1 MKIKILTVFLIITI
15 IFNFTIVS
23 YARGTINYI
32 NPNDLAVIEKIYND
46 NSEIL
51 DWDIATPLSID
62 NTRWNIFNDK
72 YCLTELDLS
81 NTEIKGKVELSDCNH
96 IENYS
101 FFNTNINEIIL
112 PNCLNYIPQSAFE
125 GCSAL
130 EYINVSESINSIQS
144 RAFKNC
150 SNLKSVILNN
160 NNTAISSEA
169 FSGCI
174 SLECIANAYNITSI
188 GRNAFTNCSSLVFY
202 DDGEFNSYIKNYAQ
216 NMNYP
221 ISLDIQSSISG
232 YIAVMTSA
240 KEEKSRNDPY
250 RAGTVYLYDENN
262 ILLEKQKLD
271 TEGKFSFN
279 NLSIG
284 HKYKIIIDGQF
295 AIARSKYIIVSKSDN
310 YISDKESP
318 LHIVTC
324 DYDKD
329 GYITSSDTITIYQM
343 AAKQEEENILLYD
356 LNGDSGIT
364 GADAI
369 IIYALIGFSNYE
381 Q

>member
-23 YARGTINYI
+23 YARDTIDYM
-32 NPNDLAVIEKIYND
+32 NPDDLAVIEKIYND

-51 DWDIATPLSID
+51 DWDIATPLSIE
-62 NTRWNIFNDK
+62 NTRWDIFNDK

-81 NTEIKGKVELSDCNH
+81 NTEINGKADISNCNH

-101 FFNTNINEIIL
+101 FFNTNINEVIL
-112 PNCLNYIPQSAFE
+112 PEHLDFIPQYAFTK
-125 GCSAL
+125 CSNL
-130 EYINVSESINSIQS
+130 EYINIPQSVNSIEKGS
-144 RAFKNC
+144 FKNC
-150 SNLKSVILNN
+150 SNLKSVILNS
-160 NNTAISSEA
+160 NNTSISSEA

-174 SLECIANAYNITSI
+174 SLECIANANNITSI

-202 DDGEFNSYIKNYAQ
+202 DDGEFNSYIKKYAI

-221 ISLDIQSSISG
+221 ISSTTQSSISG
-232 YIAVMTSA
+232 YIAVMTSS

-250 RAGTVYLYDENN
+250 RAGTAYLYDENN
-262 ILLEKQKLD
+262 DLIEEQKLD

-295 AIARSKYIIVSKSDN
+295 AIARSKYIIVSKNDN

-318 LHIVTC
+318 LHVVTC

-329 GYITSSDTITIYQM
+329 GYITSSDALTIFRM
-343 AAKQEEENILLYD
+343 SGNRKEEEIALYD
-356 LNGDSGIT
+356 LNGDSYIT
-364 GADAI
+364 AADAGTV
-369 IIYALIGFSNYE
+369 YALAGFSNYE
-381 Q
+381 

>member
-1 MKIKILTVFLIITI
+1 MKIKILAVFLIITI

-23 YARGTINYI
+23 YARDTIDYI
-32 NPNDLAVIEKIYND
+32 NPDDLAVIEKIYND

-51 DWDIATPLSID
+51 DWDITTPLSIK
-62 NTRWNIFNDK
+62 NTQWDIFNDK

-130 EYINVSESINSIQS
+130 EYINISESINSIQS

-174 SLECIANAYNITSI
+174 SLECIANANNITAI

-202 DDGEFNSYIKNYAQ
+202 DDGEFNSYIKKYAI

-221 ISLDIQSSISG
+221 ISSTTQSSISG
-232 YIAVMTSA
+232 YIAVMTSS

-250 RAGTVYLYDENN
+250 RAGTAYLYDENN
-262 ILLEKQKLD
+262 ALIEEQKLD
-271 TEGKFSFN
+271 TEGKFFFN
-279 NLSIG
+279 NLSVG

-295 AIARSKYIIVSKSDN
+295 AIARSKYIIVSKNDN

-318 LHIVTC
+318 LHVVTC

-329 GYITSSDTITIYQM
+329 GYITSSDALTIFRM
-343 AAKQEEENILLYD
+343 SGNRNEEEIASYD
-356 LNGDSGIT
+356 LNGDSYVT
-364 GADAI
+364 AADAGTV
-369 IIYALIGFSNYE
+369 YALAGFSNYE
-381 Q
+381 

>member
-23 YARGTINYI
+23 YAEETIDYI
-32 NPNDLAVIEKIYND
+32 NPDDLAVIEKIYND

-51 DWDIATPLSID
+51 DWDIATPLSIK
-62 NTRWNIFNDK
+62 NTQWDIFNDK

-81 NTEIKGKVELSDCNH
+81 NTEIKGKVELSGCNY

-101 FFNTNINEIIL
+101 FLNTNITEIIL
-112 PNCLNYIPQSAFE
+112 PNYLNYIPQSAFE

-130 EYINVSESINSIQS
+130 EYINVPESINSIQS

-150 SNLKSVILNN
+150 TNLKSIILNN
-160 NNTAISSEA
+160 NNITISSEV

-174 SLECIANAYNITSI
+174 SLECIVNANNIISI
-188 GRNAFTNCSSLVFY
+188 GRNAFSNCDNLVFY
-202 DDGEFNSYIKNYAQ
+202 DTNEAGSYIKNYTQ
-216 NMNYP
+216 TMNYSFSSDM
-221 ISLDIQSSISG
+221 ISNISG
-232 YIAVMTSA
+232 FIAVMTSA
-240 KEEKSRNDPY
+240 QEEKSRNDPY
-250 RAGTVYLYDENN
+250 RAGTAYLNDENN
-262 ILLEKQKLD
+262 ALIEEQKLD

-295 AIARSKYIIVSKSDN
+295 AIARSKYIIVSKNDN

-318 LHIVTC
+318 LHVVTC

-329 GYITSSDTITIYQM
+329 GYITSSDALTIFRM
-343 AAKQEEENILLYD
+343 SGNRNEEEIALYD
-356 LNGDSGIT
+356 LNGDSYIT
-364 GADAI
+364 AADAGTV
-369 IIYALIGFSNYE
+369 YALAGFSNYE
-381 Q
+381 